1 MSSAFVPQS
10 VRNPK
15 SAVTQETIQKML
27 DENSRLIQCIVD
39 EQQNGR
45 MQDCSRYQQILHR
58 NLVWLATV
66 ADSNQSNGQN
76 MMAGTSPAPHMV
88 NKDMNQMNMQQ
99 TSTAAVSSQQTA
111 YVQNTASHTN
121 PTNTSSENVQTSV
134 NASQQAPVQAQH
146 MENQQFQQQQQQSTM
161 NQNINQQPAPVVTHP
176 RVQVPQVHYPGTK
189 QPAVSYPSQP
199 QPMYSNYQ
207 TQPGYGQHTQ
217 QHTTYQQQPQQQS
230 YPQGQYPYPE
240 Q

>member
-1 MSSAFVPQS
+1 MSSAFVPQA

-76 MMAGTSPAPHMV
+76 MMAGTSPSPHMV
-88 NKDMNQMNMQQ
+88 NKDMNQINMQQ
-99 TSTAAVSSQQTA
+99 TSTAAVSSQQA
-111 YVQNTASHTN
+111 PYVQNTASHTN
-121 PTNTSSENVQTSV
+121 PTHTSSENAQTS
-134 NASQQAPVQAQH
+134 QAPVQAQH
-146 MENQQFQQQQQQSTM
+146 MENQQFQQQQQQSTI